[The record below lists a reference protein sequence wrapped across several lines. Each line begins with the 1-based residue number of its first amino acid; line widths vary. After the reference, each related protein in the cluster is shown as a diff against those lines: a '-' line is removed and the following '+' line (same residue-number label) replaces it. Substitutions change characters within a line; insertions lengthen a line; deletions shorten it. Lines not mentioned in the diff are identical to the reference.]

1 MLIGVSLISQKLTC
15 VFVAD
20 IKISSSFFPESAY
33 TYLQS
38 AEQLNE
44 AHKSKGNNLRAE

>member
-1 MLIGVSLISQKLTC
+1 
-15 VFVAD
+15 VAD

-33 TYLQS
+33 TYLQF

-44 AHKSKGNNLRAE
+44 AHKIKGNNLRAE